1 MIIQDL
7 RHRFAIIFNQV
18 LELAHFIFVLEQEFG
33 LHNIRNTLFDFL
45 DLHFKFDLRVV
56 AMLDEE
62 LDKCDEDGCGFGV
75 QGEICIPQYGKYL
88 PQEFLLI
95 LIKIL
100 TGFPIIGFQLENIEK
115 IFRDTRLS

>member
-62 LDKCDEDGCGFGV
+62 LDKCNEDASGFGV

-100 TGFPIIGFQLENIEK
+100 TRFPIIGFQLENIEK

>member
-88 PQEFLLI
+88 P
-95 LIKIL
+95 
-100 TGFPIIGFQLENIEK
+100 
-115 IFRDTRLS
+115 